1 MENLFG
7 LGPHA
12 GFIVV
17 SYAAAA
23 LTVAA
28 LVVWILVDHRTQ
40 TRRLAELEARGVRRR
55 SAAKAAAVAGQESGA

>member
-17 SYAAAA
+17 CYIAAI
-23 LTVAA
+23 LTIAG
-28 LVVWILVDHRTQ
+28 LGVWARIDHRAQ
-40 TRRLAELEARGVRRR
+40 VRRLGELEAGGVRRR
-55 SAAKAAAVAGQESGA
+55 SAAKAAASGREAEA